1 LIKLKADSEVELMR
15 QSAAI
20 LRETLL
26 MVGELIKPGIT
37 TAELDKVAEEFIRS
51 SGGEPGFKGYHG
63 YPATLCTSI
72 NEQVVHGIPGSREL
86 EEGDLIGIDC
96 GVIKNDYYSDSTRS
110 FAVGKISSEA
120 EKLMKIT
127 KDALDSG
134 LDKARSGNHLSDISN
149 AIQKHAEE
157 NGYGVV
163 RELSGHGIGRE
174 LHEEPQIPNYGSP
187 GRGPILEAGMVFA
200 IEPMFNEGTE
210 EIKTLQDG
218 WTVVTKDGKL
228 SCHFEDTVAITKNG
242 PEILTR

>member
-1 LIKLKADSEVELMR
+1 MIKLKTDSEVELMR

-26 MVGELIKPGIT
+26 LVGKLIKPGIT
-37 TAELDKVAEEFIRS
+37 TAALDTVAEEYIRS
-51 SGGEPGFKGYHG
+51 NGAEPGFKGYHG

-86 EEGDLIGIDC
+86 EDGDLIGIDC
-96 GVIKNDYYSDSTRS
+96 GVIKNYFYSDSTRS
-110 FAVGKISSEA
+110 FAVGKISREA

-127 KDALDSG
+127 KEALESG
-134 LDKARSGNHLSDISN
+134 LEKARSGNHLSDISY
-149 AIQKHAEE
+149 AIQKHAEA

-174 LHEEPQIPNYGSP
+174 LHEEPQIPNYGYP
-187 GRGPILEAGMVFA
+187 GEGPVLKAGMVFA

-210 EIKTLQDG
+210 EIRTLEDG
-218 WTVVTKDGKL
+218 WTIVTKDGKL